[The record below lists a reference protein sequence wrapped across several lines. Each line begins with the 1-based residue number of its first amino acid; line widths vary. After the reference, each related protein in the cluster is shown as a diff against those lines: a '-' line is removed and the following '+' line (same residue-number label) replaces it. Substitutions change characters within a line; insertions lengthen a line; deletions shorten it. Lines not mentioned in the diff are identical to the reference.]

1 MAQVTKQEDADRT
14 SPSDDEDEDT
24 TVTNVGDGPE
34 SVAGPSGA
42 DLEPKPSRGGGGGKR
57 PPVATKADGHGAPGF
72 FQIYKKGQGY
82 WTRMGTALGAGL
94 IIALTVWFFYQQL
107 PVWLTPAFT
116 PANPTP
122 EQVRAAGPTARNVTL
137 GICLAMLLG
146 FGWLAWRLMNK
157 PSNADFLI
165 ATDGEMKKV
174 NWTSR
179 RELIGS
185 TKVVIIFMFLIAFIL
200 FFIDII
206 FGYFFQLIRVLDT
219 GPFG

>member
-14 SPSDDEDEDT
+14 SPDEQDT
-24 TVTNVGDGPE
+24 TVTNAGDGRE
-34 SVAGPSGA
+34 GVAPPLKR
-42 DLEPKPSRGGGGGKR
+42 DLEPKRG
-57 PPVATKADGHGAPGF
+57 PTPVQAERRDAGPGF
-72 FQIYKKGQGY
+72 FTIYKKGQGY

-116 PANPTP
+116 PANATT
-122 EQVRAAGPTARNVTL
+122 EQAIAARALARNVTL
-137 GICLAMLLG
+137 GICALMALG
-146 FGWLAWRLMNK
+146 FSLLAWRLMNK
-157 PSNADFLI
+157 PDNVDFLI

-200 FFIDII
+200 FAIDIV
-206 FGYFFQLIRVLDT
+206 FGYFFKLIRVLDA

>member
-1 MAQVTKQEDADRT
+1 MAQVTKQEDAADDT
-14 SPSDDEDEDT
+14 SADQDT
-24 TVTNVGDGPE
+24 TVTNAGDGAE
-34 SVAGPSGA
+34 RVAGPSA
-42 DLEPKPSRGGGGGKR
+42 RDLVEPKRAP
-57 PPVATKADGHGAPGF
+57 ATRAERDAGPGF
-72 FQIYKKGQGY
+72 FTIYKKGQGY

-94 IIALTVWFFYQQL
+94 VIALTSWFFYQQL
-107 PVWLTPAFT
+107 PPWLTPLFTHENAT
-116 PANPTP
+116 PA
-122 EQVRAAGPTARNVTL
+122 ERATAFATARTATMI
-137 GICLAMLLG
+137 ICGAMLLG
-146 FGWLAWRLMNK
+146 FGLLAWRLMNK
-157 PSNADFLI
+157 PSNVDFLI

-200 FFIDII
+200 FAIDII

>member
-14 SPSDDEDEDT
+14 SRGDDEDDDT

-34 SVAGPSGA
+34 KVAGPSGK
-42 DLEPKPSRGGGGGKR
+42 DLEPKKPRGSSGGSGGGTPRVREDSG
-57 PPVATKADGHGAPGF
+57 DGF
-72 FQIYKKGQGY
+72 FKIYKKGQGY

-94 IIALTVWFFYQQL
+94 IIALTTWFFYQQL

-116 PANPTP
+116 PANATTA
-122 EQVRAAGPTARNVTL
+122 QAVAARATARNATL
-137 GICLAMLLG
+137 GICAAMLIG
-146 FGWLAWRLMNK
+146 FGALAWRLMNK
-157 PSNADFLI
+157 PTSVDFLI

-200 FFIDII
+200 FAIDII